1 MRLFHGLRTLITLTT
16 LTLFTAIAAIT
27 HLRGQTSG
35 PSTQMVSVDSR
46 QMRVR
51 SQGLDQRQPGK
62 AVVVLEAGAGSG
74 LEAWDPV
81 FTAISDVAPVIA
93 YDRRGLGQSEVDD
106 QPQTIRHVAAALHA
120 LLFTLQVPPPYVM
133 VGQSYGGIL
142 IRAYAQAYPTDVAGL
157 VYLDSTDVEVTY
169 AEVDA
174 LPAGARQAVFAV
186 PVIPP
191 STPPGVKAEMDNIV
205 QNIRTEFSQ
214 VRAARPPAHI
224 PAAVVVGA
232 GKTRPGV

>member
-106 QPQTIRHVAAALHA
+106 QPQTIRHVAASLHA
-120 LLFTLQVPPPYVM
+120 LLRTLHVQPPYVM
-133 VGQSYGGIL
+133 VRQSYGGIL
-142 IRAYAQAYPTDVAGL
+142 IR
-157 VYLDSTDVEVTY
+157 
-169 AEVDA
+169 
-174 LPAGARQAVFAV
+174 
-186 PVIPP
+186 
-191 STPPGVKAEMDNIV
+191 
-205 QNIRTEFSQ
+205 
-214 VRAARPPAHI
+214 
-224 PAAVVVGA
+224 
-232 GKTRPGV
+232 